1 MLPEY
6 KGRPVTE
13 PHFRDPGLSC
23 SVNFDL
29 VLGLCSQGLDEEIL
43 DHLDH
48 CGGARLL
55 DLAGRDGG
63 QSMPIMLNH
72 DQSGGDMRGLE
83 QARQLLRVMWR
94 DKPIISAL
102 YDQKGRSVRR
112 DVADRAGIVL
122 PGIGRDLICS
132 QGRALPRYTQA
143 LA

>member
-1 MLPEY
+1 MLLA
-6 KGRPVTE
+6 VADQLALST
-13 PHFRDPGLSC
+13 RDLAP
-23 SVNFDL
+23 D
-29 VLGLCSQGLDEEIL
+29 LCSQGLDEEIL
-43 DHLDH
+43 DHLDQH
-48 CGGARLL
+48 VGAWLL
-55 DLAGRDGG
+55 DLARRDGG
-63 QSMPIMLNH
+63 QAVLIMLNH
-72 DQSGGDMRGLE
+72 DQGSGDMRSLE

-102 YDQKGRSVRR
+102 QDQKGRSVRR